1 MLLLKKFVYNTAGLN
16 ASINSLKII
25 TVRLKGRLKFLCVFI
40 SFPEQRGNCHLARNR
55 MEEKTKPKGS
65 GNMTNKMDEKMEY
78 DKHYNPPLPSHTH
91 TLTHISQRELRRGHT
106 VYPPLFGHTFFS
118 FRIPRYG
125 KFKLK
130 FSLKI
135 ILLSV

>member
-55 MEEKTKPKGS
+55 MEEKTKPKAS

-78 DKHYNPPLPSHTH
+78 DKHYNPPPSPPTRIHSHTYLKENSDGDTPSTPH
-91 TLTHISQRELRRGHT
+91 FYAI
-106 VYPPLFGHTFFS
+106 LFF
-118 FRIPRYG
+118 
-125 KFKLK
+125 
-130 FSLKI
+130 
-135 ILLSV
+135 LSEFPDMENSNLNFL